1 MTSAMPPNF
10 GGGPPDPT
18 LSNPSGTSPTVTG
31 TGAYSG
37 LDVLTQNTGDAA
49 RRVHARDLAVH
60 IVTAVFRL
68 VKLATL
74 HSIDN
79 QAMVRQVDETVAL
92 ISDYGQ
98 RAERNVSILFAH
110 GSVFVGGQLLRAN
123 RGVYEGALEL
133 GEILK
138 KVGAVE
144 IGIMRDVRAQDFY
157 DLAGVLA
164 EALRSPKPKRIERP
178 SPRIRLRGINA
189 AALGRE
195 GLVDQRLDPAA
206 QVARTYA
213 SAIVI
218 MRRFFEELRRG
229 RYDLSQRVKRV
240 AQRLV
245 DLSSGETPA
254 FLGVTAARNANHD
267 QAGRAVNTAILSLSM
282 AQQVT
287 ADAVLLARI
296 AMAALLYDA
305 ARARIAGVAGP
316 NGPALI
322 PQLSEQQENESPAGT
337 AAVLTA
343 LGRVN
348 EPSVMR
354 TVMAYEAHWV
364 QRRASLGPIYRGL
377 RHASLQARIIAVA
390 RAFNDML
397 TPAPGAAPTSADEAI
412 ARLERGATEPADRT
426 ALRLLVGALGVFPTG
441 TLVELSTGEVAVV
454 VQTPANPA
462 LYSQPRVRVVLDER
476 GGPVARPIEL
486 DLAQQRRRPGEPVR
500 NIQRVVATSD
510 DASAASLR
518 ALASGP
524 VASQE
529 TSSPGM
535 IASGIR
541 TQGGVASASP
551 ASIAAPSAS
560 VNSRS
565 ATLASQFTTRDDAEP
580 PARLLDVQV
589 QSAAPAE
596 QDFEGARGSGAS
608 TRAVTR
614 EEQVRLLDAERGR
627 PEQDAFESFT
637 DEADAKDSPPS
648 AEPTAEGTLA
658 KTPFVHLLIYML
670 DQRLT
675 GTTVF
680 HAPSGVTHS
689 IFFHEGAPAKVR
701 TGAMVAPL
709 DRVLLELGLLDEA
722 TLRASLVEVSKR
734 KILHGRNLV
743 MKGLLGRDDVLSA
756 LRLQVLRKVTYL
768 CDLPPETR
776 YAYYEGENL
785 LAAYGGPELTPCEP
799 LAAIMAGVR
808 LRADDPMV
816 DATLLRIASRPLALH
831 AESDP
836 KRFVLQRDERAVVDL
851 IRARPTTL
859 DDLFHAGV
867 AQERVVRLT
876 VYALVLTRHLD
887 LGAGRE
893 PVGIHRDWSAVGSLD
908 APRASPEPT
917 PSAPAPR
924 ASAGAATPPPRAAAR
939 STNTE
944 PKVRSAVTPSNPPQV
959 GAPAKMWIT
968 RTEPTQDP
976 ARPTTRLPRVEPSG
990 APPPARVGASEPV
1003 KATSGVD
1010 ADVPPNSAPP
1020 GSSAGGATG
1029 WRPTGAAARFDLDR
1043 PPVSRP
1049 TTKLLRSTLS
1059 EILDAEAPPPSSR
1072 AAPPS
1077 RRGPPPSSR
1086 DVYGRPIGRG
1096 AATPPPISASA
1107 PLPTLGST
1115 PPPPPGHPNTPSL
1128 TPSPSP
1134 ALAGPPGDIAARRM
1148 EIEQRARSID
1158 SEDYFQMLGV
1168 ARDATPEQ
1176 ERNAYFALARVWHPD
1191 RLPGDLADLRAPI
1204 GRIFA
1209 RFNEA
1214 YQTLGDAARRAE
1226 YLEKLDRRGS
1236 APDDD
1241 DQKLAR
1247 VVDAALEFQKAEILV
1262 RKHDLAGAEELAS
1275 RAVDADP
1282 EQPEYRTLLTWIKAL
1297 RRGDPPGTPDGT
1309 VSTHFD
1315 DLIQILDAVIE
1326 KEPQYERAL
1335 YYRGVLQKR
1344 AGRYDKAMRD
1354 FKLVA
1359 ELNPK
1364 NLDAVREVRLH
1375 EMRRR
1380 TNPTATP
1387 PPEGGGSGG
1396 IFNKFFKR

>member
-1 MTSAMPPNF
+1 MPPNF
-10 GGGPPDPT
+10 SGGAPDPM
-18 LSNPSGTSPTVTG
+18 LSAASGASAAVP
-31 TGAYSG
+31 GAGSYGG
-37 LDVLTQNTGDAA
+37 LDVLTQNTGEAA
-49 RRVHARDLAVH
+49 RRVHARDLAVQ

-79 QAMVRQVDETVAL
+79 QAMVRQVDETVTL
-92 ISDYGQ
+92 VNDYGQ

-123 RGVYEGALEL
+123 RTVYEGALEL

-144 IGIMRDVRAQDFY
+144 IGIMRDVRAQDLY

-164 EALRSPKPKRIERP
+164 EALRSPKPKRVERP

-282 AQQVT
+282 ARQVT
-287 ADAVLLARI
+287 TDAVLLARI

-316 NGPALI
+316 NGPVLI

-354 TVMAYEAHWV
+354 TVMTYEAHWV
-364 QRRASLGPIYRGL
+364 QRRAGLGPLYRGL
-377 RHASLQARIIAVA
+377 RQASLQARIIAVA

-397 TPAPGAAPTSADEAI
+397 TPAPGATPTSADEAI
-412 ARLERGATEPADRT
+412 AKLELGATEPADRT

-476 GGPVARPIEL
+476 GGAVARPIEI
-486 DLAQQRRRPGEPVR
+486 DLAQQRRRSGEPSR

-524 VASQE
+524 VASHE

-541 TQGGVASASP
+541 TQGGATSAPP
-551 ASIAAPSAS
+551 ASIAAISAP

-565 ATLASQFTTRDDAEP
+565 ATLASQFTRRDSAP
-580 PARLLDVQV
+580 PSARLVDIQV
-589 QSAAPAE
+589 QSAAQGE
-596 QDFEGARGSGAS
+596 QGFDGSRGSSAS
-608 TRAVTR
+608 TLAVTR
-614 EEQVRLLDAERGR
+614 EEQARLLDAEHVRL
-627 PEQDAFESFT
+627 EKDAVDSFT
-637 DEADAKDSPPS
+637 DEADVKDSKPS

-689 IFFHEGAPAKVR
+689 VFFHEGAPAKAR

-734 KILHGRNLV
+734 KILHGRSLV

-756 LRLQVLRKVTYL
+756 LRLQVLRKLTYL

-816 DATLLRIASRPLALH
+816 DATLLRIAARPLALH

-836 KRFVLQRDERAVVDL
+836 KRFMLQRDERAVVDM
-851 IRARPTTL
+851 IRARSTTL

-887 LGAGRE
+887 LGSGRD

-908 APRASPEPT
+908 ASSASPEPL
-917 PSAPAPR
+917 PA
-924 ASAGAATPPPRAAAR
+924 APPRALAATVTPPQRAAATR
-939 STNTE
+939 STSTE
-944 PKVRSAVTPSNPPQV
+944 PKVRSAVTPPRPPQV
-959 GAPAKMWIT
+959 EAPAQVRIT
-968 RTEPTQDP
+968 RTEPNQVLS
-976 ARPTTRLPRVEPSG
+976 RPTTRLARVGPSG
-990 APPPARVGASEPV
+990 APPSTRGAASDSSQS
-1003 KATSGVD
+1003 TFGVD

-1029 WRPTGAAARFDLDR
+1029 WRPTGSAERFDLDR
-1043 PPVSRP
+1043 PPASRP
-1049 TTKLLRSTLS
+1049 TTKMPRMTPGESIDVETP
-1059 EILDAEAPPPSSR
+1059 APTSHS
-1072 AAPPS
+1072 APPS

-1096 AATPPPISASA
+1096 GVTPPPVSASA

-1115 PPPPPGHPNTPSL
+1115 PPPPGRGGAPSL
-1128 TPSPSP
+1128 TPTPSP
-1134 ALAGPPGDIAARRM
+1134 TLAGPPVDVAARRI

-1158 SEDYFQMLGV
+1158 GDDYFQMLGV
-1168 ARDATPEQ
+1168 TRDATPEQ
-1176 ERNAYFALARVWHPD
+1176 IRSAYFALARVWHPD
-1191 RLPGDLADLRAPI
+1191 RLPGELADLRVPI

-1209 RFNEA
+1209 RVNEA
-1214 YQTLGDAARRAE
+1214 YQTLSDAGRHAEYIEKLERRGGASDAA
-1226 YLEKLDRRGS
+1226 
-1236 APDDD
+1236 DDE
-1241 DQKLAR
+1241 KLAR
-1247 VVDAALEFQKAEILV
+1247 IVDAALEFQKAEILV
-1262 RKHDLAGAEELAS
+1262 RKHDLVGAEALAT
-1275 RAVDADP
+1275 RAVEADP

-1297 RRGDPPGTPDGT
+1297 RRGDPPGTPEGAQ
-1309 VSTHFD
+1309 SGHFD

-1326 KEPQYERAL
+1326 KEPQYERAI
-1335 YYRGVLQKR
+1335 YYRGVLLKR
-1344 AGRYDKAMRD
+1344 AGRHDKAMRD

-1380 TNPTATP
+1380 TNPTGTQ
-1387 PPEGGGSGG
+1387 PPEGSGG
-1396 IFNKFFKR
+1396 GLFNKFFKR